1 MSITLSKVTYETIGS
16 ISGRMADFL
25 DTLVTDST
33 PTRLYLS
40 RDDNDRMQ
48 KMKDFAIESPDDAG
62 MIEFMLGE
70 MEKTGEIDLAWG

>member
-16 ISGRMADFL
+16 ISRRKADFL

-33 PTRLYLS
+33 PTRLYLNW
-40 RDDNDRMQ
+40 DDNDRVQ

-62 MIEFMLGE
+62 MMNSCL
-70 MEKTGEIDLAWG
+70 KRWKKQAR

>member
-33 PTRLYLS
+33 PTRLYLN
-40 RDDNDRMQ
+40 RDDNDRVQ
-48 KMKDFAIESPDDAG
+48 KMKDFTKESPDDAG
-62 MIEFMLGE
+62 MIEFMLEE

>member
-16 ISGRMADFL
+16 ISCRMADFL
-25 DTLVTDST
+25 DTLVFDGT
-33 PTRLYLS
+33 PTRLYLN
-40 RDDNDRMQ
+40 RDDDDRVQ

-62 MIEFMLGE
+62 MIEFMLEE